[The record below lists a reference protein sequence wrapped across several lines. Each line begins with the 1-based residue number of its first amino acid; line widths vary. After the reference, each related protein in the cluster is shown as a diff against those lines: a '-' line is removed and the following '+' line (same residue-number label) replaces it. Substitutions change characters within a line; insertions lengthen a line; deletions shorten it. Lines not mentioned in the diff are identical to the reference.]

1 MKSLD
6 VDAKH
11 LIRNYVD
18 SIEEYLRNKGNLHP
32 NEIDSLLNEI
42 NDFIHLRSR
51 ELTQE
56 ERVHYDDVL
65 KAIDECGSPSEI
77 GDAFLELQEEGGSSE
92 DFWRRVG
99 ISSPMIDKLNL
110 SKASSATSTP
120 SSSPTADYQKD
131 IADSRI
137 QARDY
142 FSNLVRSISDSYG
155 KSLIF
160 ILYRF
165 LFLYFIGFIL
175 MSLIVI
181 RPEDVFS
188 YYFNNAPYYINPD
201 IILLDVNGASYLTN
215 NLLSAYTIA
224 SILLVFWEGI
234 IIHRIKTWLHFTR
247 SFNRRI
253 DDALII
259 WLYRF
264 GFLLLLLKG
273 AALYVP
279 YYIFFLPIWIILFIL
294 IERQLNSI
302 LWAQRIAPWITNFG
316 LSLTNPSYRS
326 ESQVKPSFAIKE
338 WFRHNMTIP
347 QRILFIFILL
357 LFGVMMLFPFTFLSI
372 TTYSSQTW
380 TRSGYDIASLW
391 YYVTIF
397 NQVGIGVIALT
408 IFYSIIVRFQ
418 KHTLNVNIFNDG
430 PIFESGLQPQLWLN
444 RLVLLQMV
452 VITWM
457 HGGRFDYIPLAFLI
471 FSLFFLSELFLS
483 KTDGSLIKTLF
494 AAFLLTLSSAESSER
509 IKPIDATISP
519 TSFGKSTQVIPSK
532 KITPLK
538 KPLPQEVIFQVS
550 KPEEEVK
557 SVSPSSPSIQE
568 SPSTLVVPKKGKLT
582 KFLFFFFKSIGLFLK
597 KVFTVSYPF
606 IRAMTIT
613 LTIFL
618 ATIYEIVVMY
628 MILVTG
634 NNLEGYYVIPAISID
649 LSFLIGFP
657 YVKQLGPYTIWV
669 YYALI
674 LVAIHAF
681 IVIFLGMYSL
691 FQRDQEGSLLRIG
704 RGLTRIY
711 LLWMFLYLLI
721 WGWPWDIFIQIRT
734 MSILLIAFFFEIAN
748 LKIRSDRKRL
758 GLVVPKSP
766 KTSKKSVKKE
776 TSSHE

>member
-51 ELTQE
+51 ELSE
-56 ERVHYDDVL
+56 EDRVHYDVVL

-92 DFWRRVG
+92 DFWKRIGV
-99 ISSPMIDKLNL
+99 SSPMIDKLNL
-110 SKASSATSTP
+110 SKASSATSHPSTP
-120 SSSPTADYQKD
+120 PKSVYQEK

-137 QARDY
+137 QARNY
-142 FSNLVRSISDSYG
+142 FSVLIQSISNSYG

-160 ILYRF
+160 IFYRF
-165 LFLYFIGFIL
+165 FFLYFISFIFI
-175 MSLIVI
+175 SLIVS
-181 RPEDVFS
+181 RPEDIFS
-188 YYFNNAPYYINPD
+188 YYFDIAPYYINPEL
-201 IILLDVNGASYLTN
+201 IILDVNGASYLTN
-215 NLLSAYTIA
+215 NLLSTYTIA

-234 IIHRIKTWLHFTR
+234 VIHRIKTWLHFTR

-259 WLYRF
+259 WVSRF
-264 GFLLLLLKG
+264 GFLLLLFKG

-279 YYIFFLPIWIILFIL
+279 YYIFFLPVWIILFVL
-294 IERQLNSI
+294 LERQLNSV

-316 LSLTNPSYRS
+316 LSLTNPSYKS
-326 ESQVKPSFAIKE
+326 DSQNKPSFPNLE
-338 WFRHNMTIP
+338 WFRYNMTIP
-347 QRILFIFILL
+347 QRILFIFTFL
-357 LFGVMMLFPFTFLSI
+357 LFLIMMLFPFTFLSI

-380 TRSGYDIASLW
+380 TRSGYDIAGLW

-408 IFYSIIVRFQ
+408 IFYSVIVRFQ
-418 KHTLNVNIFNDG
+418 KHILTTTIFNHG
-430 PIFESGLQPQLWLN
+430 SIFEAGLQPQLWLN
-444 RLVLLQMV
+444 RLVLLQMG

-457 HGGRFDYIPLAFLI
+457 HGGHFDYIPLAFLI
-471 FSLFFLSELFLS
+471 ISLFFLSELFLS

-494 AAFLLTLSSAESSER
+494 AAFLLTLSGAESSEK

-519 TSFGKSTQVIPSK
+519 TSFGKPTQIIPSEK
-532 KITPLK
+532 LTTPNLPSFQK
-538 KPLPQEVIFQVS
+538 MISPLSKQEN
-550 KPEEEVK
+550 KVK
-557 SVSPSSPSIQE
+557 STTPSPPSVQE
-568 SPSTLVVPKKGKLT
+568 PPSTLIASKKGRLT
-582 KFLFFFFKSIGLFLK
+582 RFLFFFFKSIGRFLK
-597 KVFTVSYPF
+597 NVFTVFYPF
-606 IRAMTIT
+606 IRAITIT
-613 LTIFL
+613 LAIFI
-618 ATIYEIVVMY
+618 ATIYEIVIMY
-628 MILVTG
+628 VILVTG
-634 NNLEGYYVIPAISID
+634 NNVEGYYVIPTFSID
-649 LSFLIGFP
+649 LSFLVGFP
-657 YVKQLGPYTIWV
+657 YVKQLGPYTVWV

-721 WGWPWDIFIQIRT
+721 WGWVWDIFIQIRL
-734 MSILLIAFFFEIAN
+734 MCILLITFFFEIAN

-758 GLVVPKSP
+758 GLVIPKPS
-766 KTSKKSVKKE
+766 KTSKKSVKNE
-776 TSSHE
+776 I